1 MKQQILWAVTFTF
14 NNLEKNTTKK
24 TLQHHILMQIG
35 QHVLSVKHRVINK
48 ALHLQHN
55 ILSNESQVALICAS
69 KVNTAFEAKAQEQLS
84 HGAENILQH
93 PFPQV
98 LICSMWTHTDMSD
111 KYPNKVFF
119 FFFFRKGKGVCR
131 DFNERRNR

>member
-1 MKQQILWAVTFTF
+1 MI
-14 NNLEKNTTKK
+14 NN
-24 TLQHHILMQIG
+24 
-35 QHVLSVKHRVINK
+35 

-55 ILSNESQVALICAS
+55 ILSNESQVTLICAS

-84 HGAENILQH
+84 HGAENIC
-93 PFPQV
+93 FPKCLYAV
-98 LICSMWTHTDMSD
+98 CGHTQTYLTSNQI
-111 KYPNKVFF
+111 KFF